1 MHCARKVYR
10 AILTSYVGEGAKR
23 LLPNQPHWKPLQNY
37 CKDGSEDNDDGD
49 DICSKEVD
57 ELSENDSPVAN
68 KDYEERPSQP
78 VVQGSETKH
87 AIERL
92 LLQETFTRDEC
103 VKLTKIIQSRVVDF
117 PTMNKGEAAPQEELC
132 DARVGSNIAFP
143 RAWQSP
149 SQTRKSPE
157 LFSSSGR
164 SLGAFSPGTP
174 ALQSHAPD
182 LHNTAVTEAMKWLE
196 EKKMESRSNKDIDRG
211 PCTFNTV
218 MLPHV
223 TESEMGSPVDMAKSY
238 IRSRPPWTSP
248 ALSNIGFK
256 TPPPIGIHLYRDETT
271 YSMDNHSLPS
281 SNGLKRTSTA
291 IGSSDT
297 INETRRVR
305 LKPMEDAIE
314 PILSDGKAIEVN
326 LQVANAVDSN
336 LVSAKITSDAEETN
350 NTENVRHGTS
360 SSAALRPKT
369 HPGTR
374 NGFLAS
380 NPTITISDEKED
392 LEETQL
398 TKEQAG
404 SSSDSSE
411 KYKDLLAEKLNSEP
425 KVKLSEETKCELPS
439 DVDGVTNRND
449 AHTST
454 CQKGSPVEKI
464 ALVKNYSH
472 SHQLSSHKETN
483 SNQDSRCLRGKE
495 MLKENGLRSGNEV
508 NGSALPP
515 PSSTA
520 GLDVHL
526 GSRAQMNSSG
536 SSHRGLSASNP
547 EATCELLSEASIDT
561 LQEAKSIEDGSQ
573 NGHSRKSDKPL
584 KTKPRPYS
592 SRVVVTKPRLKGVQT
607 RETKVGYSRRGRGR
621 GK

>member
-1 MHCARKVYR
+1 MSFIFRSR
-10 AILTSYVGEGAKR
+10 RSSESQSGGNILPRRPTPLPSPYLRPKSPPRSENPNWFFGAGK
-23 LLPNQPHWKPLQNY
+23 LLSSFFRSEDSPSSSWDT
-37 CKDGSEDNDDGD
+37 DGSEDNDDGD

-218 MLPHV
+218 MLPH
-223 TESEMGSPVDMAKSY
+223 
-238 IRSRPPWTSP
+238 
-248 ALSNIGFK
+248 
-256 TPPPIGIHLYRDETT
+256 
-271 YSMDNHSLPS
+271 
-281 SNGLKRTSTA
+281 GLKRTSTA